1 MAPHGLR
8 PAPEGG
14 AAGLRRRRT
23 GFRQRVPILAAALW
37 WGSLTAIGFLAV
49 PMLFAHLPTPALA
62 GQVAAKLFAAQTWVA
77 VGCGLLL
84 LFASR
89 SAHEPTRMDWAD
101 GALPFVFAGVLLA
114 LLGEFAV
121 APRIMARDNLRLWH
135 GVGSA
140 MYVLQWCCAGVTLW
154 KTSALAARSSGP
166 S

>member
-1 MAPHGLR
+1 M
-8 PAPEGG
+8 
-14 AAGLRRRRT
+14 RRLRT
-23 GFRQRVPILAAALW
+23 GFRQRLPVLAAALW

-101 GALPFVFAGVLLA
+101 GVLPFVFAGVLLA
-114 LLGEFAV
+114 LLAEFAV
-121 APRIMARDNLRLWH
+121 APRIIARDNLRLWH

-140 MYVLQWCCAGVTLW
+140 MYVLQWVCAGTTLW
-154 KTSALAARSSGP
+154 KTSGLSLRAGLAER
-166 S
+166 

>member
-1 MAPHGLR
+1 LK
-8 PAPEGG
+8 
-14 AAGLRRRRT
+14 
-23 GFRQRVPILAAALW
+23 FRQRLPVLAAALW
-37 WGSLTAIGFLAV
+37 WGSLTATGFLAV

-89 SAHEPTRMDWAD
+89 SAGEPARMDWAD

-114 LLGEFAV
+114 LLAEFAV
-121 APRIMARDNLRLWH
+121 APRIIARENLRLWH

-140 MYVLQWCCAGVTLW
+140 MYVLQWCCAGAALW
-154 KTSALAARSSGP
+154 KTSGLAARSAGLS
-166 S
+166 